1 MGWGVSNLGQNFVYA
16 RICSVH
22 VVLKVDYGS
31 GVFLSAQFYALYKQA
46 RDGPN
51 KTTKPGFWDPTARA
65 KW

>member
-1 MGWGVSNLGQNFVYA
+1 MFSACSIESRLVS
-16 RICSVH
+16 S
-22 VVLKVDYGS
+22 S
-31 GVFLSAQFYALYKQA
+31 GVLLSTQFYALYKQA